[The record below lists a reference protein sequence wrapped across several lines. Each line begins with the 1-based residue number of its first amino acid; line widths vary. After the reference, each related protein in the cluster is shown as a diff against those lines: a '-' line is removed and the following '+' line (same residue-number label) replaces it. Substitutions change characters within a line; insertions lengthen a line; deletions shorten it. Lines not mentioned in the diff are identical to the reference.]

1 MARLGNHNRK
11 SRAAFAAAAVFLAVA
26 AILFG
31 VLLHFYRDASPSP
44 SPNGTP
50 QETATESAGG
60 RESEFP
66 TVDWDYWKSVNGD
79 VIGWITVPGTD
90 INHPILQ
97 AHASDPDYYLHHD
110 IYRNY
115 NPLGA
120 LYLDAECEKEG
131 FQSPNAV
138 ILGHSLRI
146 GGAIT
151 CFGNIQNYSDKTFAS
166 EHAKVLIQTPEKK
179 MRYTVRFANIV
190 KGWEPTK
197 RTAFAVSEDT
207 SRPMLKCV
215 NLIFGA
221 DGLQAVSTD
230 SFRIASAKGDRESR
244 GNISFLIPAA
254 SLEKLAGLVSDRE
267 KLQVGTTGKAI
278 VFRKENF
285 LFAARIMEGPYL
297 AVSQVLSNLKQ
308 QFTVLTDA
316 ALLRDTIL
324 QALSVTGTQ
333 NRFSLSFAGNRLT
346 VRCESEYGISE
357 TAMDVVALSGE
368 PVGVYWYNPAQ
379 LMECLKALNGTL
391 MLEVVQHSALLLKT
405 DELVCFQM
413 AVREPKAI
421 ETRPQK
427 TKKPRKEAA

>member
-1 MARLGNHNRK
+1 M
-11 SRAAFAAAAVFLAVA
+11 AVA

-50 QETATESAGG
+50 QESATGSAGG

-120 LYLDAECEKEG
+120 LYLDAECEKAG

-197 RTAFAVSEDT
+197 RTALNRISEVGT
-207 SRPMLKCV
+207 IP
-215 NLIFGA
+215 
-221 DGLQAVSTD
+221 
-230 SFRIASAKGDRESR
+230 R
-244 GNISFLIPAA
+244 GNLPPWYSIP
-254 SLEKLAGLVSDRE
+254 
-267 KLQVGTTGKAI
+267 I
-278 VFRKENF
+278 PN
-285 LFAARIMEGPYL
+285 RIR
-297 AVSQVLSNLKQ
+297 S
-308 QFTVLTDA
+308 
-316 ALLRDTIL
+316 
-324 QALSVTGTQ
+324 
-333 NRFSLSFAGNRLT
+333 SLSSPAPIT
-346 VRCESEYGISE
+346 
-357 TAMDVVALSGE
+357 SGSRMS
-368 PVGVYWYNPAQ
+368 GR
-379 LMECLKALNGTL
+379 
-391 MLEVVQHSALLLKT
+391 S
-405 DELVCFQM
+405 
-413 AVREPKAI
+413 
-421 ETRPQK
+421 
-427 TKKPRKEAA
+427 

>member
-1 MARLGNHNRK
+1 MSRLGNHNRK

-97 AHASDPDYYLHHD
+97 AHASDLDYYLHHD

-138 ILGHSLRI
+138 ILGHSLTL
-146 GGAIT
+146 GNAVT
-151 CFGNIQNYSDKTFAS
+151 CFGNIQRYSDKSFAS
-166 EHAKVLIQTPEKK
+166 EHQTVLIQTPNTK

-197 RTAFAVSEDT
+197 RTVFAGDSDFRNWYDSSRESAAMVLDTDSEPNQVISLVSCSYNFWKQNERTVVTT
-207 SRPMLKCV
+207 SIDQK
-215 NLIFGA
+215 
-221 DGLQAVSTD
+221 QAQTETVST
-230 SFRIASAKGDRESR
+230 ESR
-244 GNISFLIPAA
+244 
-254 SLEKLAGLVSDRE
+254 
-267 KLQVGTTGKAI
+267 QTG
-278 VFRKENF
+278 
-285 LFAARIMEGPYL
+285 
-297 AVSQVLSNLKQ
+297 
-308 QFTVLTDA
+308 
-316 ALLRDTIL
+316 
-324 QALSVTGTQ
+324 
-333 NRFSLSFAGNRLT
+333 
-346 VRCESEYGISE
+346 
-357 TAMDVVALSGE
+357 SGAE
-368 PVGVYWYNPAQ
+368 
-379 LMECLKALNGTL
+379 
-391 MLEVVQHSALLLKT
+391 
-405 DELVCFQM
+405 
-413 AVREPKAI
+413 
-421 ETRPQK
+421 
-427 TKKPRKEAA
+427 

>member
-1 MARLGNHNRK
+1 M
-11 SRAAFAAAAVFLAVA
+11 AVA

-138 ILGHSLRI
+138 ILGHSLTL
-146 GGAIT
+146 GNAVT
-151 CFGNIQNYSDKTFAS
+151 CFGNIQRYSDKSFAS
-166 EHAKVLIQTPEKK
+166 EHQTVLIQTPNTK

-197 RTAFAVSEDT
+197 RTAFAGDSDFRNWYDSSRESAAMVLDTDSEPNQVISLVSCSYNFWKQNERTVVTT
-207 SRPMLKCV
+207 SIDQK
-215 NLIFGA
+215 
-221 DGLQAVSTD
+221 QAQTETVST
-230 SFRIASAKGDRESR
+230 ESR
-244 GNISFLIPAA
+244 
-254 SLEKLAGLVSDRE
+254 
-267 KLQVGTTGKAI
+267 QTG
-278 VFRKENF
+278 
-285 LFAARIMEGPYL
+285 
-297 AVSQVLSNLKQ
+297 
-308 QFTVLTDA
+308 
-316 ALLRDTIL
+316 
-324 QALSVTGTQ
+324 
-333 NRFSLSFAGNRLT
+333 
-346 VRCESEYGISE
+346 
-357 TAMDVVALSGE
+357 SGAE
-368 PVGVYWYNPAQ
+368 
-379 LMECLKALNGTL
+379 
-391 MLEVVQHSALLLKT
+391 
-405 DELVCFQM
+405 
-413 AVREPKAI
+413 
-421 ETRPQK
+421 
-427 TKKPRKEAA
+427 